1 MMSELLHVCF
11 NVISTGKAHMFIVW
25 KFLEIS
31 LIKLS
36 RPTGNVDCPEM
47 LLAGVQCGLKPTR
60 NFGFWL
66 TRFPPGMQ
74 IMSTNFTAYPPEFEN
89 LMASLLS
96 VTHYLFYT
104 G

>member
-66 TRFPPGMQ
+66 TRFPPGPGCKLC
-74 IMSTNFTAYPPEFEN
+74 PPTLLLAHPN
-89 LMASLLS
+89 LKI
-96 VTHYLFYT
+96 
-104 G
+104 